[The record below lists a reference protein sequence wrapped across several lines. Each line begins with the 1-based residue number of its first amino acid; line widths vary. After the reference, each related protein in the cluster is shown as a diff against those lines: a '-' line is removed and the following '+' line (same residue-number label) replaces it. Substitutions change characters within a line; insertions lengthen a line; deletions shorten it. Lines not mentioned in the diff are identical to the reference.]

1 MIYFAL
7 NPDGLL
13 CNLGDHG
20 DWEAADETARNLR
33 IDAIWLLDENE
44 ALNWAS
50 FIQEQIKDSRKA
62 MEVL

>member
-7 NPDGLL
+7 SPDGLL

-20 DWEAADETARNLR
+20 DWEAADETARDLR
-33 IDAIWLLDENE
+33 IDSIWLLDEHE

-50 FIQEQIKDSRKA
+50 FIQEQIKESRKA

>member
-20 DWEAADETARNLR
+20 DWEAANETANDLK
-33 IDAIWLLDENE
+33 IDAIWLLDEFE
-44 ALNWAS
+44 AQNWAS
-50 FIQEQIKDSRKA
+50 FIQEQIRENKKA
-62 MEVL
+62 LAIL